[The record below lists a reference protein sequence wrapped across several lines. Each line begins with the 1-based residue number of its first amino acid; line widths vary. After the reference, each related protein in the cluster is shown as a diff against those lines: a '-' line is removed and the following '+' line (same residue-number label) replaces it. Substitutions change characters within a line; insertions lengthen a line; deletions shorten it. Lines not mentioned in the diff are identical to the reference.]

1 MAMKDLVIER
11 SAKNPLVTAKMG
23 GTIELVGICVP
34 EDGAVL
40 FAPLRVWLEEYG
52 KKPAPKTEFIV
63 RLDYFNT
70 STANILLH
78 LFRMLETIHKNGNAV
93 EIKWFY
99 EKGDGE
105 IEESGKDYKAI
116 LACPFNMIEVVS

>member
-1 MAMKDLVIER
+1 MEDLVIQR
-11 SAKNPLVTAKMG
+11 SAKSPFMSAKSM

-34 EDGAVL
+34 EDSSLL
-40 FAPLRVWLEEYG
+40 FTPLKAWLEEYE
-52 KKPAPKTEFIV
+52 KKPAAKTEFIV

-70 STANILLH
+70 STANILLN
-78 LFRMLETIHKNGNAV
+78 LFRIVETIHKNGKPV

-116 LACPFNMIEVVS
+116 LSCPFFMIEIEH